1 MIGELITTITFPV
14 KMKFRYIILLAFA
27 PALIISCG
35 KDSCIDVP
43 NGPKPISFSAGVST
57 ITKAIKPDDP
67 TVLLTVGNEVSIFAT
82 REYNDVPEQVFSN
95 LALHCDAVP
104 NPSTPSNPLSSAWT
118 YSPVAYWKDNGDY
131 YFSGVFTYSSDKVSI
146 DNTYT
151 LKVSYSAGDNTD
163 MMVAR
168 THQDA
173 AVSKDPVNLTF
184 KHTTSAV
191 RFLFGKSSSSDSDQ
205 YTLTSF
211 QLENII
217 GVGEFSMATRVTG
230 SPTITSSNWSTG
242 SSYTT
247 LFEWAAEQVE
257 DRKAITHPSDVDD
270 PDGYTPMG
278 WYYMVPQSLSTDAAV
293 RFSVSYNGG
302 APVET
307 VLNFYGATDQISES
321 GIAWAPNQVYNYFI
335 TLNQSGLDLTIQ
347 AIPWDEIQVT
357 TDDFNFE

>member
-1 MIGELITTITFPV
+1 MD
-14 KMKFRYIILLAFA
+14 FRYIISLAFTS
-27 PALIISCG
+27 ALLFSCG
-35 KDSCIDVP
+35 KESRMDVP
-43 NGPKPISFSAGVST
+43 NGPMPISFSAGVST

-67 TVLLTVGNEVSIFAT
+67 TVLLAVGNEASIFAT
-82 REYNDVPEQVFSN
+82 REYNDVPETVFAN

-104 NPSTPSNPLSSAWT
+104 NPSTQSNPLSSAWS

-131 YFSGVFTYSSDKVSI
+131 YFSAVFPYSADNISI
-146 DNTYT
+146 DNTYA
-151 LKVSYSAGDNTD
+151 LNVSYFAGDNTD

-205 YTLTSF
+205 YELTSF

-230 SPTITSSNWSTG
+230 SPTITSANWSV
-242 SSYTT
+242 SNSYTT
-247 LFEWAAEQVE
+247 LFAWEADQVG
-257 DRKAITHPSDVDD
+257 DRKPITHPTDVDD
-270 PDGYTPMG
+270 PDGYTAMG
-278 WYYMVPQSLSTDAAV
+278 WYYMVPQPLSTDAAI

-302 APVET
+302 ASVET
-307 VLNFYGATDQISES
+307 VLNFYGATDQTSES
-321 GIAWAPNQVYNYFI
+321 GVTWAPNQVYNYFI
-335 TLNQSGLDLTIQ
+335 TLSQSGLDLTVQ
-347 AIPWDEIQVT
+347 AVPWDEVQVI